1 MNTEQ
6 KRKKFLEIIE
16 AAGSS
21 FVGIEF
27 VKKDGEHRKARFNP
41 RDFNEIKG
49 TGKPSE
55 DPYLFKY
62 REVQNKEEKK
72 TVWRSCR
79 IDRLISVSAN
89 GKKVVFQ

>member
-6 KRKKFLEIIE
+6 KRQKFLEIIE
-16 AAGSS
+16 AAGST

-27 VKKDGEHRKARFNP
+27 VKKDGSLRKATFNP

-55 DPYLFKY
+55 DLYLFKY
-62 REVQNKEEKK
+62 REVQNKDEKK
-72 TVWRSCR
+72 TAWRSCR
-79 IDRLISVSAN
+79 IERLVSVAAN
-89 GKKVVFQ
+89 GKKVML